1 MGNMEMAEPK
11 IGDLGIDVED
21 QKLDDNVLEK
31 NISREKANLNVRE
44 SELQEYIRTAS
55 IQLTED

>member
-1 MGNMEMAEPK
+1 MEMAEPK

-21 QKLDDNVLEK
+21 QKLDGNVLEK

>member
-1 MGNMEMAEPK
+1 MEMAEPK